1 MPRVG
6 ILHGFF
12 QTATERQL
20 ARYPQLYSRIGFAHH
35 YLPLGSKDIPQALAQ
50 HWSAQCPPPADRRR
64 PRANG
69 PMHSATSRPSSRP
82 PPLSLSPPAS
92 TRRSVRSLP
101 KPASGSGPSIA
112 TSRPARTSSWPSTG
126 TRSKP
131 SPKRVPHLLAE
142 VGSPVAALGQWL
154 DVFVDF
160 LTKHG
165 LAAALRSDSAG
176 FYGLHAYFLD
186 RLVPVCEQLLD
197 AAENAGGEIR
207 YARVSTSGRWV
218 FFGFAVV

>member
-1 MPRVG
+1 
-6 ILHGFF
+6 
-12 QTATERQL
+12 
-20 ARYPQLYSRIGFAHH
+20 
-35 YLPLGSKDIPQALAQ
+35 
-50 HWSAQCPPPADRRR
+50 
-64 PRANG
+64 
-69 PMHSATSRPSSRP
+69 MHSATSRPSSRP

-197 AAENAGGEIR
+197 AAENAGGEIENAGGEIR

-218 FFGFAVV
+218 FSDSRSCSTATKDVIALSSSVASNRTTFRRSRGRRGAVCGRGGLRRCAVSRCRRRYRRAGRWHRRG

>member
-1 MPRVG
+1 
-6 ILHGFF
+6 
-12 QTATERQL
+12 
-20 ARYPQLYSRIGFAHH
+20 
-35 YLPLGSKDIPQALAQ
+35 
-50 HWSAQCPPPADRRR
+50 
-64 PRANG
+64 
-69 PMHSATSRPSSRP
+69 
-82 PPLSLSPPAS
+82 
-92 TRRSVRSLP
+92 
-101 KPASGSGPSIA
+101 
-112 TSRPARTSSWPSTG
+112 
-126 TRSKP
+126 
-131 SPKRVPHLLAE
+131 
-142 VGSPVAALGQWL
+142 VAALGQWL

-207 YARVSTSGRWV
+207 YARVSTSGPWV